1 MKTLGGFLQK
11 LQTIIPREVKVKMVI
26 IECISG
32 IYNIQVSKKDLK
44 VSGFNVTLQCPSQIK
59 SLIYTKRDILTECV
73 AEKLGYHVNIL

>member
-32 IYNIQVSKKDLK
+32 IYNIQVSKKEGLRI
-44 VSGFNVTLQCPSQIK
+44 QCNTTMSI
-59 SLIYTKRDILTECV
+59 TD
-73 AEKLGYHVNIL
+73 